1 MKILVCFKV
10 GPDLEQ
16 VADSDWAG
24 FGPGTDLAYAGQTL
38 GCFDESALEMALR
51 LKSACLAE
59 GLDAHCTALTVGQNP
74 PAAVWQT
81 LYAAG
86 FDCVAAAETA
96 GGKLE
101 FQPVQVAGVLAGYA
115 RDRAFDLILTGR
127 QTGLGDTASVPFLL
141 AEALGMPVLGEA
153 ELVELRPPHLA
164 VTLATRL
171 GRERLTVRP
180 PLTVAIGNSPVSAL
194 RAVTLRS
201 KLAAAKRRV
210 EVFPVMGLT
219 GECGGPIL
227 GWEPADA
234 RCIFWAADSPAEL
247 AARVAN
253 ELMGEVR
260 PWMPLL

>member
-10 GPDLEQ
+10 GPDLEK
-16 VADSDWAG
+16 VTDSDWAG
-24 FGPGTDLAYAGQTL
+24 FGPGADLAYAGQTL
-38 GCFDESALEMALR
+38 GCFDESALEIALR
-51 LKSACLAE
+51 LKSACLTQ
-59 GLDAHCTALTVGQNP
+59 GLSAHCTALTVGRIP
-74 PAAVWQT
+74 PTAVWQT

-101 FQPVQVAGVLAGYA
+101 FQPAQVAGVLAGYA

-164 VTLATRL
+164 VTLAARL

-210 EVFPVMGLT
+210 EVFPAVGLP
-219 GECGGPIL
+219 EQFDSPIL
-227 GWEPADA
+227 GWQPADT
-234 RCIFWAADSPAEL
+234 RCTFWTGGSPAEL

-253 ELMGEVR
+253 DLMGEVS
-260 PWMPLL
+260 P